1 MWICPS
7 LRSRN
12 PIIQKNSALGLPLI
26 QEWVPQNLRWFL
38 YGFTPHSGVGEDSV
52 LDPAHA
58 QEWESHNS
66 GEFWC
71 GFPPCIGSQN
81 L

>member
-7 LRSRN
+7 LRSRS
-12 PIIQKNSALGLPLI
+12 PIIQENSALGLPLI
-26 QEWVPQNLRWFL
+26 QEWVPQNLGWFL

-52 LDPAHA
+52 LDPPHA
-58 QEWESHNS
+58 QEWEPQNS

-71 GFPPCIGSQN
+71 GFALCLGSQN